1 MGIKEGELNKT
12 EGRTEGLKFEK
23 KINRNSSIR
32 VSIKNYD
39 IYLTEGTE
47 RKRSERNRKKHLKEK
62 WLDVFYFVKKY
73 KFTNL
78 RSLANANQNKDE

>member
-1 MGIKEGELNKT
+1 MGIKEGELDKT
-12 EGRTEGLKFEK
+12 EGKNRGTKIWK

-47 RKRSERNRKKHLKEK
+47 RKRIERNRKKHLKEK
-62 WLDVFYFVKKY
+62 WLDVFYC
-73 KFTNL
+73 
-78 RSLANANQNKDE
+78 